1 MVAESPDK
9 QVKVT
14 LIDEP
19 CTGKAAD
26 LLPRIDEG
34 VNKATVVSYGTTFE
48 ACWKATPEGVAI
60 LLEDGTVGI
69 VGYEHF
75 KKAEEA

>member
-9 QVKVT
+9 SVKVT

-26 LLPRIDEG
+26 LLGVVPEG
-34 VNKATVVSYGTTFE
+34 INKATVVSNGVTFD

-60 LLEDGTVGI
+60 LIEDGSQGLI
-69 VGYEHF
+69 GYEHF
-75 KKAEEA
+75 VKAEEI